1 MAGELFERFERVME
15 RLRRAEAEAG
25 RPRGVVALTA
35 VSKYHPASA
44 VADLARYWAERAE
57 ADPAYGV
64 PCFGENYVQEALAK
78 MAEVDDFLAAN
89 LPVRRPVWHFT
100 GHLQSRKA
108 KECAGRFALIQT
120 LDSLKLAQNLQ
131 KTWRADVAERPRGLD
146 DPAPAPQSVLVQVN
160 IAAEPQKSGVAP
172 EDVEEHQPGIA
183 AMPELEARGLMCLPP
198 MTDNAED
205 ARPYFR
211 RLFEL
216 RNDMRQKT
224 GLQLPVLSM
233 GMSQDFHVAVA
244 EGADLVRVGT
254 DIFGPRASGGVEA

>member
-1 MAGELFERFERVME
+1 
-15 RLRRAEAEAG
+15 
-25 RPRGVVALTA
+25 
-35 VSKYHPASA
+35 
-44 VADLARYWAERAE
+44 
-57 ADPAYGV
+57 
-64 PCFGENYVQEALAK
+64 
-78 MAEVDDFLAAN
+78 MAEVDGLLAAN
-89 LPVRRPVWHFT
+89 PPARRPVWHFT

-108 KECAGRFALIQT
+108 KECAGRFAVIQT

-131 KTWRADVAERPRGLD
+131 KTWRTDVAERPRGLD
-146 DPAPAPQSVLVQVN
+146 DPAPAPQAVLVQVN

-172 EDVEEHQPGIA
+172 EDVEELLRGID
-183 AMPELEARGLMCLPP
+183 AMPELEAGGLMCLPP
-198 MTDNAED
+198 MTDDAED

-224 GLQLPVLSM
+224 GLPLPVLSM

-254 DIFGPRASGGVEA
+254 DIFGPRAPGGAEA